1 MAQNVR
7 ASSYRNQGYGG
18 RGAYTRQS
26 TAPKIKEMPSKR
38 PALRLVKPPKIS
50 AEKMKEQMTLSN
62 KKALKVILLTCF
74 AALFLALAIISR
86 VQLDEINREIAS
98 TEKKIEIANS
108 KNVELNMQLNEMISI
123 EKVEE
128 YATEKLGM
136 VKVQDYQVVYVDLS
150 DDDRVLMAGGRET
163 DEAKTVTRAADD

>member
-7 ASSYRNQGYGG
+7 TSSYRNSGYGG
-18 RGAYTRQS
+18 RSAYTRQS

-38 PALRLVKPPKIS
+38 PALRLVKPPKLS
-50 AEKMKEQMTLSN
+50 TVQMKEQMTLSN
-62 KKALKVILLTCF
+62 KKALKVFVLTFVAVILL
-74 AALFLALAIISR
+74 ALSIFSR
-86 VQLDEINREIAS
+86 VQLDEINRDIAS

-108 KNVELNMQLNEMISI
+108 KNVELNMKLNEMISI

-128 YATEKLGM
+128 YASNKLGM

-150 DDDRVLMAGGRET
+150 DDDRVLMAGGKET
-163 DEAKTVTRAADD
+163 EDAKTVTRAADD